1 MFPILFSL
9 FFLCF
14 YFLLM
19 YCLLRQKCFFR
30 FFFFQEDNFTPLPPP
45 PPIKKP
51 KDKKTEKAKKTK
63 QLTPC
68 SQGWQIGVTET
79 ECIVWEPFFFERP
92 WEKGEDDKQTP
103 SQFEIS
109 IMEHIKFLRF
119 STAVISIL
127 STDQKESLRKIR
139 VKRVTDLSI
148 IISENN

>member
-1 MFPILFSL
+1 MRSTPPFPFAPLP
-9 FFLCF
+9 
-14 YFLLM
+14 
-19 YCLLRQKCFFR
+19 
-30 FFFFQEDNFTPLPPP
+30 PLPPP
-45 PPIKKP
+45 PQKKKKRNKTKKP
-51 KDKKTEKAKKTK
+51 EKQRK
-63 QLTPC
+63 QNKLTPC

-109 IMEHIKFLRF
+109 VMEHIKFLRF

-127 STDQKESLRKIR
+127 STYQKESLRKIR

-148 IISENN
+148 IISENNKCEVIDSIRRQRPEMK